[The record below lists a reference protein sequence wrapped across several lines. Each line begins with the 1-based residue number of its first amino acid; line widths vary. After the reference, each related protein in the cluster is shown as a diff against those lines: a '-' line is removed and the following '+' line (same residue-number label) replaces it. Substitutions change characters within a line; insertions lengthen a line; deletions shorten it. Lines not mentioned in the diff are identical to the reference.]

1 MHKSFKK
8 QSIQQLQRH
17 IRVNSKLTELVF
29 LSAHAQDQMRARKV
43 LQSEIYECLREGVIA
58 LQPEEDMK
66 TGHLICCME
75 RYVCGRN
82 LAVCVALDDNDPDL
96 IVVTVFVVKNKGK

>member
-1 MHKSFKK
+1 
-8 QSIQQLQRH
+8 
-17 IRVNSKLTELVF
+17 
-29 LSAHAQDQMRARKV
+29 MRARKV

-66 TGHLICCME
+66 TGQLICSME

-82 LAVCVALDDNDPDL
+82 LAVCVALDDDDPDL